1 MVNKLLAQHVLLR
14 HRDVANIHQ
23 IDTYLAH
30 GGYQALKHA
39 LAAMLP
45 EAVIN
50 EVRTAGL
57 RGRGGAG
64 FPAGVKWGF
73 IPKDVFP
80 KYVVVNADES
90 EPGTFKD
97 REIMEANPHQL
108 LEGIALCAY
117 AVGAETAYIYGRGE
131 FKTLFTTTL
140 RQAVDEA
147 YAQGFLGRNILGS
160 NFSLNLYLHLGA
172 GAYICGEETA
182 LLNSLEGVLGQPR
195 SRPPFPAV
203 AGLYAKPTVINNVE
217 TLANVPPIIANG
229 ADWYR
234 QFGPEKSPGT
244 KIFCL
249 SGRVNRP
256 GNYELPLGTP
266 IRYLIE
272 ECGGGVIEG
281 KAVKGILPAGASS
294 AIMGA
299 DKLDTPMDYESM
311 AAAGSMLGSASFIIL
326 DETVN
331 AVWAAEK
338 NIKFFKHESCG
349 KCSPCREGTHWLAA
363 VYRKLREGDGT
374 KQDIALLETIIS
386 QMEGNCF
393 CLLGEFV
400 VPGVRTSL
408 ELFADEYEALA
419 REKVET
425 GKTAPDLMHVCMC
438 IEDNGDD
445 SDFVIQFDRGIF
457 LCLNR

>member
-1 MVNKLLAQHVLLR
+1 MGNELLEKYVLLR
-14 HRDVANIHQ
+14 HRDIENIGDIDIYVAN
-23 IDTYLAH
+23 
-30 GGYQALKHA
+30 GGYAGLKRALKE
-39 LAAMLP
+39 MP
-45 EAVIN
+45 PQAVTD
-50 EVRTAGL
+50 EVKKSGL

-64 FPAGVKWGF
+64 FPAGVKWSF
-73 IPKDVFP
+73 IPKDIFP

-97 REIMEANPHQL
+97 REIMESNPHQL

-131 FKTLFTTTL
+131 FKGVFGGL
-140 RQAVDEA
+140 QAAVDQA
-147 YAQGFLGRNILGS
+147 YTHGLLGKNILGS
-160 NFSLNLYLHLGA
+160 DFSLDIYLHLGA

-182 LLNSLEGVLGQPR
+182 LLNSLEGLMGQPR

-203 AGLYAKPTVINNVE
+203 EGLYAKPTVINNVE
-217 TLANVPPIIANG
+217 TLANVPPIITHG
-229 ADWYR
+229 AEWYR
-234 QFGPEKSPGT
+234 QFGTEKSPGT

-256 GNYELPLGTP
+256 GNYELPLGVP

-272 ECGGGVIEG
+272 VCGGGIIDG

-294 AIMGA
+294 TIMGA

-311 AAAGSMLGSASFIIL
+311 AAAGAMLGSASFIIL
-326 DETVN
+326 DETID

-338 NIKFFKHESCG
+338 NVKFFKHESCG
-349 KCSPCREGTHWLAA
+349 KCSPCREGTYWLAG
-363 VYRKLREGDGT
+363 VYQKIREGRASQADVE
-374 KQDIALLETIIS
+374 LLDTIID

-400 VPGVRTSL
+400 VPGVRSSL
-408 ELFADEYEALA
+408 QLFRAEYEALVA
-419 REKVET
+419 
-425 GKTAPDLMHVCMC
+425 AS
-438 IEDNGDD
+438 NG
-445 SDFVIQFDRGIF
+445 VKPPELVGVGG
-457 LCLNR
+457 

>member
-1 MVNKLLAQHVLLR
+1 MANNLLKEYVLLR
-14 HRDVANIHQ
+14 HRDIENIQ
-23 IDTYLAH
+23 DIEVYLAH
-30 GGYQALKHA
+30 GGYDGLKK
-39 LAAMLP
+39 AMKGMTA
-45 EAVIN
+45 EEVTN
-50 EVRTAGL
+50 EVKASGL

-73 IPKDVFP
+73 IPKNIFP

-97 REIMEANPHQL
+97 REIMESNPHQFI
-108 LEGIALCAY
+108 EGVILCAY

-131 FKTLFTTTL
+131 FMTLFNQGL
-140 RQAVDEA
+140 QKAIDDA
-147 YAQGFLGRNILGS
+147 YAKGFLGKNILDS
-160 NFSLNLYLHLGA
+160 NFSLEIYLHLGA

-182 LLNSLEGVLGQPR
+182 LLSSLEGLLGQPR

-203 AGLYAKPTVINNVE
+203 EGLYAKPTVINNVE

-229 ADWYR
+229 ANWYR
-234 QFGPEKSPGT
+234 QYGTEKSPGT
-244 KIFCL
+244 KIFSL
-249 SGRVNRP
+249 SGRVNKP

-272 ECGGGVIEG
+272 ECGGGIIDG

-294 AIMGA
+294 AIVGP
-299 DKLDTPMDYESM
+299 DKLDTPMDYEAM
-311 AAAGSMLGSASFIIL
+311 AAAGTMLGSASFIIL
-326 DETVN
+326 DETVD

-338 NIKFFKHESCG
+338 NVKFFKHESCG
-349 KCSPCREGTHWLAA
+349 KCSPCREGTHWLVS
-363 VYRKLREGDGT
+363 VYEKLREGRGT
-374 KQDIALLETIIS
+374 KNDVQILNTIIE

-408 ELFADEYEALA
+408 NLFGAEYEALA
-419 REKVET
+419 VNEESET
-425 GKTAPDLMHVCMC
+425 KQPQKNLVHMY
-438 IEDNGDD
+438 
-445 SDFVIQFDRGIF
+445 
-457 LCLNR
+457 L

>member
-1 MVNKLLAQHVLLR
+1 LGNQLIDKYVLFR
-14 HRDVANIHQ
+14 HLDVTDIHK
-23 IDTYLAH
+23 IDIYLEH
-30 GGYQALKHA
+30 DGYKALELALKEKQ
-39 LAAMLP
+39 P
-45 EAVIN
+45 DDITN
-50 EVRTAGL
+50 EVKAAGL

-73 IPKDVFP
+73 IPKDIYP

-97 REIMEANPHQL
+97 REIMTYNPHQL
-108 LEGIALCAY
+108 IEGVALTAY

-131 FKTLFTTTL
+131 FLPVFRDRL
-140 RQAVDEA
+140 QGAIDEA
-147 YAQGFLGRNILGS
+147 YARGFLGENIFGS
-160 NFSLNLYLHLGA
+160 DFSLNLYLHLGA

-182 LLNSLEGVLGQPR
+182 LLSSLEGYMGQPR

-203 AGLYAKPTVINNVE
+203 EGLYAKPTVINNVE
-217 TLANVPPIIANG
+217 TLANVPPIVLYG
-229 ADWYR
+229 SEQYR
-234 QFGPEKSPGT
+234 HYGTEKSAGT
-244 KIFCL
+244 KIFSL
-249 SGRVNRP
+249 SGRVNKP

-272 ECGGGVIEG
+272 ECGGGIIDG

-294 AIMGA
+294 AIVGP

-311 AAAGSMLGSASFIIL
+311 AAAGTMLGSASFIIL
-326 DETVN
+326 DETID

-349 KCSPCREGTHWLAA
+349 KCSPCREGTYWLAH
-363 VYRKLREGDGT
+363 VYQKIREGRGT
-374 KQDIALLETIIS
+374 KQDVELLDTIIE
-386 QMEGNCF
+386 QMEGNTF

-408 ELFADEYEALA
+408 NLYRDEYEALA
-419 REKVET
+419 VAEEEEKPPVN
-425 GKTAPDLMHVCMC
+425 LIH
-438 IEDNGDD
+438 
-445 SDFVIQFDRGIF
+445 S
-457 LCLNR
+457 LL